1 MLPVLFCWETRA
13 ALTELPLI
21 LIHLYIW
28 KNKKH
33 WGNETNNYCLLRP
46 LQWHSRSLFPHWEA
60 SNAKLIKKVHTL
72 FLFLEKCSFSYFPL
86 TWFSRAAFISP
97 RLKLGEE
104 KKKNTTQWSEIRKAR
119 IALHSQPGGIECHLC
134 FIIYGE
140 AMHSFKRLVLSPCCW
155 ELCTACSGAAMLH
168 CPPNQRFS
176 HSRAPFSNT
185 TCQGLFWWH
194 HHCCHSR
201 CVPTPLGEAV
211 SWTAA
216 HACPLAQRWSVRR
229 YKSLQCCSAAADY
242 SWWLHLNHIQF
253 NFLLSPCCHGYA
265 TLAVK
270 YSTSGCVFEHRHSH
284 KAGKREHTHICTKV
298 CLCTINKKPMLHA
311 EHYFIIGKTLTYQ
324 WIHAGW
330 AIWFLFNKYTFISRN
345 VLPYS
350 I

>member
-1 MLPVLFCWETRA
+1 MKQNSYR
-13 ALTELPLI
+13 
-21 LIHLYIW
+21 
-28 KNKKH
+28 
-33 WGNETNNYCLLRP
+33 LLRP
-46 LQWHSRSLFPHWEA
+46 LQWHSRSLFPHWVA

-86 TWFSRAAFISP
+86 AWFSRAAFISP

-104 KKKNTTQWSEIRKAR
+104 KKKNPHTTQWSEIRKTR

-140 AMHSFKRLVLSPCCW
+140 AMHSFKRLVLSPCCR
-155 ELCTACSGAAMLH
+155 ELCTACSGAAMLR

-176 HSRAPFSNT
+176 HSRASFSNT

-194 HHCCHSR
+194 HHRCHSR
-201 CVPTPLGEAV
+201 RVPTPLGEAA

-229 YKSLQCCSAAADY
+229 YKSPQCCSAAADY

-253 NFLLSPCCHGYA
+253 NFLLSPRRHGHA
-265 TLAVK
+265 TLAAE
-270 YSTSGCVFEHRHSH
+270 YSTSGCASLS
-284 KAGKREHTHICTKV
+284 AGIYTKRERGSTHTFAEKSAFVQLI
-298 CLCTINKKPMLHA
+298 KKKTTLHG
-311 EHYFIIGKTLTYQ
+311 EHYFIIGTTLTHQ
-324 WIHAGW
+324 WIHAWW
-330 AIWFLFNKYTFISRN
+330 AICFLYTFISWN